1 MLGFNES
8 NDRRAQIARMAE
20 AHQFE
25 DSDID
30 YIASFPTPSGPAEA
44 PGVGLASACR
54 GGVGLLIGV
63 VGGMMLER
71 AWTAQ
76 IAVDAEGAK

>member
-1 MLGFNES
+1 MLGFNEF

-30 YIASFPTPSGPAEA
+30 YIAISRPRPVPPKPSVSALQ
-44 PGVGLASACR
+44 VLAVAA
-54 GGVGLLIGV
+54 GLLTGV

-76 IAVDAEGAK
+76 IAADVEGVK

>member
-1 MLGFNES
+1 MLGFNEF

-30 YIASFPTPSGPAEA
+30 YIAVSRPRPVPPKPSVSALQ
-44 PGVGLASACR
+44 VLAVAA
-54 GGVGLLIGV
+54 GLLVGV
-63 VGGMMLER
+63 VGGMVLER
-71 AWTAQ
+71 AWTAH
-76 IAVDAEGAK
+76 IAADADGAK